1 MPPHFSPPAW
11 LLQAYP
17 PDATGL
23 LSFYRARV
31 DRAMLVEIS
40 EADYGYDQEVHLA
53 ALERIWSRGE
63 VPAPMQWE
71 PREVLALTRWSE
83 PEDPEWKPGATGP
96 RGYRM
101 RGFACTV
108 LLCAAYLPANEGYFD
123 GENQTLAQLL
133 DSVRAAESDG
143 WPVLGRFLTALL
155 ALDRLG
161 EDRAFVA
168 FALLLVA
175 LLDDLPPR
183 AESDWVEL
191 VAWVEAEEVAVRAAP
206 YWCAPPHAEQW
217 LFGVSFFDQLTAR
230 WKALAALARTRTQ
243 VPAVAALL
251 DRATEA

>member
-1 MPPHFSPPAW
+1 MPPLLSPPAW

-17 PDATGL
+17 PDPTGL

-40 EADYGYDQEVHLA
+40 EADYGSDQEAHLA
-53 ALERIWSRGE
+53 ALEIIWARGD

-71 PREVLALTRWSE
+71 PHEVLALTRWSE
-83 PEDPEWKPGATGP
+83 PDDPEWKPGATGP

-108 LLCAAYLPANEGYFD
+108 LLCAAYLPANEGHFD

-143 WPVLGRFLTALL
+143 WPVLGGFLTALL
-155 ALDRLG
+155 ARDNLG

-175 LLDDLPPR
+175 LLDDLPVR
-183 AESDWVEL
+183 AESDWVKL
-191 VAWVEAEEVAVRAAP
+191 AAWVEAEEAAVRAAP
-206 YWCAPPHAEQW
+206 YWCAPPHAHQW
-217 LFGVSFFDQLTAR
+217 LFGVSFFDQRTTR
-230 WKALAALARTRTQ
+230 WKALAAQARTRTQ
-243 VPAVAALL
+243 VPAVATLL
-251 DRATEA
+251 NRAARA

>member
-1 MPPHFSPPAW
+1 MPPHLPPPAW
-11 LLQAYP
+11 LLQVYP
-17 PDATGL
+17 PDPTGL
-23 LSFYRARV
+23 LTFYRARV

-40 EADYGYDQEVHLA
+40 EADYGSDQEEHLA
-53 ALERIWSRGE
+53 ALERIWTGGE
-63 VPAPMQWE
+63 VPAPMAWE
-71 PREVLALTRWSE
+71 PHEVLALTRWSE

-123 GENQTLAQLL
+123 GENQTLVQLL
-133 DSVRAAESDG
+133 DSVRAAEPDG
-143 WPVLGRFLTALL
+143 WPVLGGFLTALL
-155 ALDRLG
+155 ARDNLG

-191 VAWVEAEEVAVRAAP
+191 AAWVEAEEAAVRAAP

-217 LFGVSFFDQLTAR
+217 LFGVSYFDQRTTR
-230 WKALAALARTRTQ
+230 WKALAALARARTS
-243 VPAVAALL
+243 VPAVVAVL
-251 DRATEA
+251 DRAIMA